1 MKKDKLR
8 YITLVARL
16 IVGVVL
22 IYASL
27 SKIPNSFYFSIQI
40 ENYRIVGRGIARMVA
55 VTLPWI
61 ELVTGLCLIA
71 GWWLRPASFI
81 ANGLFLLFIV
91 GIISALVRGLD
102 IECGCF
108 GSGIHETVSFSLL
121 LRDIVLFGFCMFI
134 FLSTVNNKSK
144 SNSSS

>member
-16 IVGVVL
+16 IVGIVL
-22 IYASL
+22 IYAAL
-27 SKIPNSFYFSIQI
+27 SKIPNAFYFSIQI

-61 ELVTGLCLIA
+61 ELITGLCLIA

-91 GIISALVRGLD
+91 GIISALVR
-102 IECGCF
+102 
-108 GSGIHETVSFSLL
+108 
-121 LRDIVLFGFCMFI
+121 
-134 FLSTVNNKSK
+134 
-144 SNSSS
+144 